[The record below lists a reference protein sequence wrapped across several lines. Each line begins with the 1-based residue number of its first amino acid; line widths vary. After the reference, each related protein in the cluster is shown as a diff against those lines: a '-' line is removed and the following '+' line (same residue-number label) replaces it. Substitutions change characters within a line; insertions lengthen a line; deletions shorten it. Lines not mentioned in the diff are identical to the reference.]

1 MRSTGDPTPGPEARL
16 RDLPAMHQLLAHP
29 AVRAWA
35 EGEPPSLVKRA
46 LDLELEEA
54 RRRIRA
60 GEEAA
65 LSPEALAE
73 RARRRFLAL
82 SRPVL
87 RPVINAT
94 GVILHTNL
102 GRAPLSE
109 AALAAVAEVARGYSN
124 LEFDLE
130 SGRRGSRHTLVS
142 DLLRELTGAE
152 DGFAVNNNAAAVLLA
167 LSALAGGREVLVSR
181 GELIEIGGSFRIPDV
196 MEQSGARLVEVGTT
210 NRTRLGDF
218 LRATGPETAAYLK
231 VHPSNYRIVGFT
243 QSVPLEELAAAAHE
257 RGLLAL
263 VDLGSGSLVD
273 LGRLGLAHE
282 PTVQEAVAAG
292 ADLVTFSGDKL
303 LGGPQ
308 AGILVGRRE
317 LIERC
322 RRHPLARAVRID
334 KMTVA
339 ALEATLA
346 AYRRPE
352 EVWRELPALAML
364 ARPEE
369 ELRRRAERLARA
381 LEPHLGRER
390 VQLLR
395 GESRAGGG
403 SLPEEPLP
411 TWLVAIRVEE
421 PQAAAARLRAGD
433 PPVIVRLQEGRLLV
447 DLRTVRE
454 AEEPVLEAA
463 LAGIPAP

>member
-1 MRSTGDPTPGPEARL
+1 MTSTGGPTPAPEERL
-16 RDLPAMHQLLAHP
+16 RALPAMHELLAHP

-35 EGEPPSLVKRA
+35 QGEPPALVKRA

-54 RRRIRA
+54 RRRIRS
-60 GEEAA
+60 GEEAD

-73 RARRRFLAL
+73 HARGRFLAL
-82 SRPVL
+82 RRPAL

-124 LEFDLE
+124 LEYDLAA
-130 SGRRGSRHTLVS
+130 GRRGSRHTLVS
-142 DLLRELTGAE
+142 GLLRELTGAE

-167 LSALAGGREVLVSR
+167 LSALARGREVLVSR
-181 GELIEIGGSFRIPDV
+181 GELIEIGGSFRIPEV

-218 LRATGPETAAYLK
+218 LRATGPETAAYMK
-231 VHPSNYRIVGFT
+231 VHPSNYRVVGFT
-243 QSVPLEELAAAAHE
+243 ESVPLRQLVEAAHQ

-273 LGRLGLAHE
+273 LGRIGLARE

-308 AGILVGRRE
+308 AGILAGRRE
-317 LIERC
+317 AVERC
-322 RRHPLARAVRID
+322 RRHPLARAVRVD

-346 AYRRPE
+346 AYRQPE
-352 EVWRELPALAML
+352 RVWRELPALRML
-364 ARPEE
+364 ALDEG
-369 ELRRRAERLARA
+369 ELRRRALRLAEALRA
-381 LEPHLGRER
+381 RLGER
-390 VQLLR
+390 RVRVVR

-411 TWLVAIRVEE
+411 TWLVAIDVEE
-421 PQAAAARLRAGD
+421 PAEAAARLRSGD
-433 PPVIVRLQEGRLLV
+433 PPVIVRLREGQLLV
-447 DLRTVRE
+447 DPRTVRE
-454 AEEPVLEAA
+454 EEEATLLAA
-463 LAGIPAP
+463 LLGILAP